1 MAKKN
6 MNNRKYWKDRDKAKL
21 KQGIADCNKL
31 NKELEKEYKKAE
43 KEIQKEIAQLY
54 QKFAKDNSLTL
65 QEAKK
70 LLNSNEF
77 SVWRADLETYM
88 KMAKD
93 DPDVMLEL
101 NTLAMKS
108 RISRLDELQYQTNKI
123 LNNLHTGVKDKITD
137 LLVNTVK
144 DNYSKDCFN
153 ISKDIGL
160 ATSFAFIDQKSVLDI
175 LNHPWSGKHFSKT
188 LWDNT
193 TKLKNL
199 IKTELTQMIIR
210 GESNKKVADRISA
223 CMGKNKNAAL
233 RVVRTEHA
241 NAMAQASKRVYN
253 DLNLEQYEYLA
264 TLDKRTCKDCGALD
278 GKVFKV
284 ADAVTGLNY
293 PPMHPNDRC
302 TTVPYY
308 KEDEFGSDDT
318 RIARDENGKNIK
330 VPANMSFNEWKKM
343 YVDKNWV
350 NDSTILNEVNK
361 ELDKIN
367 KEKQKKL
374 IAEQKA
380 AEEAKKQAEQKAKE
394 AEEKAKKLE
403 EENKKLKAATKPKKA
418 KEKKKKLPTFKK
430 DEAYKKWYLSDFNKM
445 QKEWNDSV
453 TKEEIEA
460 LVNYSGEEWYK
471 LINKSLRGGKFTPK
485 EQQKLDK
492 IQDKIE
498 VISNALQRNKT
509 TKDMK
514 LYRGTSHS
522 MFKDVLSEELLQKMK
537 TRKATVD
544 ELKAEL
550 MGTIIKEKA
559 LCSTTTNFAVANNF
573 YENVIVSIDVNRG
586 STGLAN
592 IAKWSEFQL
601 ESEVL
606 MDKGTQFY
614 IKDIEFDEDRKIY
627 YINVHYLGQE

>member
-6 MNNRKYWKDRDKAKL
+6 LNNRKYWKDRDKAKL

-65 QEAKK
+65 QEAEK

-77 SVWRADLETYM
+77 SAWRADLETYM
-88 KMAKD
+88 KLAKD

-175 LNHPWSGKHFSKT
+175 LNYPWSGKHFSKT

-223 CMGKNKNAAL
+223 CMGTNKNAAL

-278 GKVFKV
+278 GKVFNV

-308 KEDEFGSDDT
+308 KEDEFGPDDT

-343 YVDKNWV
+343 YIDENWV

-367 KEKQKKL
+367 KEK
-374 IAEQKA
+374 
-380 AEEAKKQAEQKAKE
+380 
-394 AEEKAKKLE
+394 
-403 EENKKLKAATKPKKA
+403 
-418 KEKKKKLPTFKK
+418 
-430 DEAYKKWYLSDFNKM
+430 
-445 QKEWNDSV
+445 
-453 TKEEIEA
+453 
-460 LVNYSGEEWYK
+460 
-471 LINKSLRGGKFTPK
+471 
-485 EQQKLDK
+485 
-492 IQDKIE
+492 
-498 VISNALQRNKT
+498 
-509 TKDMK
+509 
-514 LYRGTSHS
+514 H
-522 MFKDVLSEELLQKMK
+522 
-537 TRKATVD
+537 
-544 ELKAEL
+544 
-550 MGTIIKEKA
+550 
-559 LCSTTTNFAVANNF
+559 
-573 YENVIVSIDVNRG
+573 
-586 STGLAN
+586 
-592 IAKWSEFQL
+592 
-601 ESEVL
+601 
-606 MDKGTQFY
+606 
-614 IKDIEFDEDRKIY
+614 
-627 YINVHYLGQE
+627 